1 LARNSAQKLDITDC
15 SFAHFTSILLLHYL
29 VECRNHSLA
38 IYDDEFILGSG
49 AVQKI
54 KLHVFFRHGVVVV
67 VVVVVVVA
75 ALPLGNIVVT

>member
-1 LARNSAQKLDITDC
+1 M
-15 SFAHFTSILLLHYL
+15 
-29 VECRNHSLA
+29 ECRNHSLA

-67 VVVVVVVA
+67 VVVVVA

>member
-1 LARNSAQKLDITDC
+1 
-15 SFAHFTSILLLHYL
+15 